1 MSVLSWSDSD
11 IPIPYS
17 YALMGLTNSVLSFL
31 ISSKFMVQTS
41 SPSSVVKH
49 LMPLLR
55 YTVLDVL
62 IEVLADEV
70 PMMDVA
76 LIMVIAEDP
85 TLEIL
90 VNAKEAMFFWV
101 QFLNEMFIL

>member
-1 MSVLSWSDSD
+1 
-11 IPIPYS
+11 
-17 YALMGLTNSVLSFL
+17 
-31 ISSKFMVQTS
+31 
-41 SPSSVVKH
+41 
-49 LMPLLR
+49 MPLLL
-55 YTVLDVL
+55 YAVLEVL

-90 VNAKEAMFFWV
+90 VNAKEA
-101 QFLNEMFIL
+101 ILECSSEFNS

>member
-1 MSVLSWSDSD
+1 
-11 IPIPYS
+11 
-17 YALMGLTNSVLSFL
+17 
-31 ISSKFMVQTS
+31 MVQTS

-90 VNAKEAMFFWV
+90 VNAKEA
-101 QFLNEMFIL
+101 ILECSSEFNF